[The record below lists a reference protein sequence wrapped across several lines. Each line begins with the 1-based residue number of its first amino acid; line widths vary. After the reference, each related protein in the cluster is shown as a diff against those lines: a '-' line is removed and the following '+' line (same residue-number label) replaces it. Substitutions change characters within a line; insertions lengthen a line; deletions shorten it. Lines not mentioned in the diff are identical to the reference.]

1 MSQINPSSNMSLDED
16 DTIPNANK
24 KENDDLYRIYLYNS
38 NEPIYTIH
46 DIDLYKNLSGYISV
60 FTNDIKDKNIICPE
74 FIEERELTLI
84 IEFIEKYKDTMNYKI
99 NLVED
104 KYYIDLDRPVK
115 DLASFKKQVGD
126 CYQVIEKIFFQ
137 KLFLSVINNAMCFDV
152 PILVD
157 ILCAKIALDIK
168 YMTKSEI
175 NDYFKDA
182 KK

>member
-1 MSQINPSSNMSLDED
+1 MSQNNPSCNISLDDENTLPNIPKKQD
-16 DTIPNANK
+16 D
-24 KENDDLYRIYLYNS
+24 ELYHIYLYNS
-38 NEPIYTIH
+38 NEPIYTIY
-46 DIDLYKNLSGYISV
+46 DIDLYKNLSGYVSV
-60 FTNDIKDKNIICPE
+60 FIIDIKDKNIICPE
-74 FIEERELTLI
+74 FIEEKELKLI
-84 IEFIEKYKDTMNYKI
+84 IEFIESYKNTMNYKI

-104 KYYIDLDRPVK
+104 KYYIDLDKPVK
-115 DLASFKKQVGD
+115 DLSSFKKQVGD

-157 ILCAKIALDIK
+157 VLCAKIALDIK